1 MILPMFLPV
10 IYTSIYKKKALEEI
24 IIITFLILFI
34 IILYWPLTLSIR
46 STANIIT
53 KFILFVLIPL
63 FILFM
68 YEWRK
73 NNYKNIFEKLGI
85 SNKGIKPSIKLGLL
99 LIPIMLLVTYL
110 ILIITTYINNTINLE
125 LGITSFI
132 ESFTEEFFFRGILF
146 LYLMSKTNLKIAYI
160 TSLSSFILMHPQ
172 NFSNLFI
179 ISTVVQGFLTTEI
192 SRRSKNLTGSWILH
206 GTNRFFSII
215 ILPLIA

>member
-1 MILPMFLPV
+1 MILPV

>member
-1 MILPMFLPV
+1 MILPMILPFV
-10 IYTSIYKKKALEEI
+10 YTLFHKKKALEEI
-24 IIITFLILFI
+24 VIITFLILFI
-34 IILYWPLTLSIR
+34 IIAYWPLTLGFR

-53 KFILFVLIPL
+53 KFILFVFLPFI
-63 FILFM
+63 ILFV

-73 NNYKNIFEKLGI
+73 KNYMNIFEKFGI
-85 SNKGIKPSIKLGLL
+85 SNKGIEFSFKLGLL
-99 LIPIMLLVTYL
+99 LIPIMLLVTFIIL
-110 ILIITTYINNTINLE
+110 ILTTNINTIINLE

-146 LYLMSKTNLKIAYI
+146 LYLMSKTNQKIAYI

-192 SRRSKNLTGSWILH
+192 SRRSKNLTGSWVLH
-206 GTNRFFSII
+206 GTNRFFSIV
-215 ILPLIA
+215 ILPLIS